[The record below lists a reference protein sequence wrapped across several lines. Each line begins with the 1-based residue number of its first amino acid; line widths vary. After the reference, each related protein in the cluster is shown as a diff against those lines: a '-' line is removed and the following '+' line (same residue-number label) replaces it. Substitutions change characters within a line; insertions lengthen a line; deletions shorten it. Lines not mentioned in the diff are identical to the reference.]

1 MRPYS
6 RGIACPKFC
15 HQPHPPDQRA
25 QGRPGARRTRG
36 LMCGRCNK
44 MLHMSIQVWRN
55 HTGLPCAMALRLI
68 RDRPGDRLSCH
79 HPRARLLPRHEL
91 TPAPGRRTLTISP
104 YANVALVSRNIASTA
119 TCPTSATMANA
130 PLAGQDGGSHKV
142 DLPDGAS
149 GFLPDGLICRT
160 PSGSA

>member
-1 MRPYS
+1 
-6 RGIACPKFC
+6 
-15 HQPHPPDQRA
+15 
-25 QGRPGARRTRG
+25 
-36 LMCGRCNK
+36 
-44 MLHMSIQVWRN
+44 
-55 HTGLPCAMALRLI
+55 MALRLI
-68 RDRPGDRLSCH
+68 GDRPGDRLSCH

-104 YANVALVSRNIASTA
+104 YANVALVSRTIASTA

-160 PSGSA
+160 PSGSARNVDARVRQRPPTSRMDLAPSQFSAACLTRSKNAPLAPLMSEISITVPGWDCVSK